1 MLSIESGQ
9 IYNLQI
15 LIVINHKYIFSK
27 YFIIII
33 FPTFYFIMF
42 EYVNLAQ
49 IKNNPIIQLFIINP
63 IENVNKIRKKNKK
76 SAFSNINNNCNII
89 GLFFTQY
96 ELVIKIIL
104 NYRRIVQK
112 NRKFLN

>member
-42 EYVNLAQ
+42 EYVNLA
-49 IKNNPIIQLFIINP
+49 
-63 IENVNKIRKKNKK
+63 
-76 SAFSNINNNCNII
+76 
-89 GLFFTQY
+89 
-96 ELVIKIIL
+96 
-104 NYRRIVQK
+104 
-112 NRKFLN
+112 